1 MTTRARVPTGVEAR
15 TGAALTTPRTGADVL
30 VQGLIDAGVE
40 CLFGLPGD
48 TGVDLYDALHA
59 ARSTLRHV
67 LSRDERH
74 AAIMADAYARC
85 RNTIGV
91 LEVSSGGGA
100 TYCIG
105 GLGEPF
111 AASIPLLVISSDIH
125 VASRNS
131 GALTELDQEKLFS
144 SVTKWV
150 RRADRADDLPALL
163 REAIIVATS
172 DRPAPVA
179 IIVPENVLVESTTVS
194 LPPVR
199 AVLPAHR
206 ASADPETIA
215 AVAAS
220 LKRAERPAMLVG
232 GGVHASQAYE
242 ELAQLA
248 EAAAV
253 PIGTTIHGKGTY
265 PETAPWSLGVVGAN
279 GGRPYANDYLASAD
293 FVLLVGTRANATDTN
308 SYRSPPRSTT
318 VAQLD
323 IAPDRAARNYPGGTA
338 VVADAKSALA
348 ALVAAVGRPT
358 NHRAAIRRRLEEL
371 RVSWRNGRAPSARN
385 GAVHPLTVF
394 RTLRATFGADALVVA
409 DCGTAT
415 PYLAAHWETTTTG
428 RQMIMPRGHGAMGFA
443 IPASVGAAIAKPGT
457 RVVAITTDGSLG
469 MSCGELETAARLGL
483 PITFVQLTNGSF
495 GWIKMLQHLYH
506 DRRYFGVDIS
516 RIDSPAIAE
525 GFGVR
530 AWRVDTQRAL
540 EAALTASQS
549 SAGPAFIEVA
559 IPDMTTLEP
568 PVASWTAA
576 LSGADTSRPV
586 Y

>member
-1 MTTRARVPTGVEAR
+1 ME
-15 TGAALTTPRTGADVL
+15 TPRTGADVL

-48 TGVDLYDALHA
+48 TGVDLYDALHGA
-59 ARSTLRHV
+59 KSMLRHV
-67 LSRDERH
+67 LCRDERH

-125 VASRNS
+125 VASRNT

-150 RRADRADDLPALL
+150 RRADSADDLPALL
-163 REAIIVATS
+163 REAIVAATS
-172 DRPAPVA
+172 DRPGPVA
-179 IIVPENVLVESTTVS
+179 IIVPENLLVERTAVTV
-194 LPPVR
+194 PPVR
-199 AVLPAHR
+199 ALLPAHR
-206 ASADPETIA
+206 PSADPEAIA
-215 AVAAS
+215 AVAAA
-220 LKRAERPAMLVG
+220 LTRAERPAIVVG
-232 GGVHASQAYE
+232 GGVHTSAAYE

-248 EAAAV
+248 ETAAV

-279 GGRPYANDYLASAD
+279 GGRPYANDYLAAAD

-308 SYRSPPRSTT
+308 SYRCPPKSTKI
-318 VAQLD
+318 AQLD
-323 IAPDRAARNYPGGTA
+323 IAADRATRNYPACTA

-348 ALVAAVGRPT
+348 ALVAAIGKST
-358 NHRAAIRRRLEEL
+358 NRRTEIRRRLEEL
-371 RVSWRNGRAPSARN
+371 RDAWRNGGVPASKD
-385 GAVHPLTVF
+385 GAVHPLAVF
-394 RTLRATFGADALVVA
+394 RTLQATFGSDALVVA

-428 RQMIMPRGHGAMGFA
+428 RRLIMPRGHGAMGYA
-443 IPASVGAAIAKPGT
+443 IPASVGVAVAKPGS

-469 MSCGELETAARLGL
+469 MSCGELETVARLRL

-506 DRRYFGVDIS
+506 GRRYFGVDIT

-525 GFGVR
+525 GFGIP
-530 AWRVDTQRAL
+530 AWRVDTQRELESAL
-540 EAALTASQS
+540 AACGS
-549 SAGPAFIEVA
+549 SSGPAFIEVI
-559 IPDMTTLEP
+559 IPDMTSLEP

>member
-1 MTTRARVPTGVEAR
+1 ME
-15 TGAALTTPRTGADVL
+15 TPRTGADVL
-30 VQGLIDAGVE
+30 VRGLIDAGVE

-48 TGVDLYDALHA
+48 TGVDLYDALHGA
-59 ARSTLRHV
+59 KSTLRHV
-67 LSRDERH
+67 LCRDERH

-125 VASRNS
+125 VSSRNS

-163 REAIIVATS
+163 REALIVATS

-179 IIVPENVLVESTTVS
+179 IIVPENVLVEKTRVS
-194 LPPVR
+194 LPPAIV
-199 AVLPAHR
+199 ALPAHR
-206 ASADPETIA
+206 AAADPEVIA
-215 AVAAS
+215 AVAAA
-220 LKRAERPAMLVG
+220 LTRAERPAIVVG
-232 GGVHASQAYE
+232 GGVHASQAYQ
-242 ELAQLA
+242 ELAELA

-265 PETAPWSLGVVGAN
+265 PETAPWSLGVVGGN
-279 GGRPYANDYLASAD
+279 GGRPYANEYLAAAD

-308 SYRSPPRSTT
+308 SYRSPPRSTS

-323 IAPDRAARNYPGGTA
+323 IAAERATRNYPAGIPI
-338 VVADAKSALA
+338 VADAKSALA
-348 ALVAAVGRPT
+348 ALRSAIGKPANRRT
-358 NHRAAIRRRLEEL
+358 EIRRRLEAL
-371 RVSWRNGRAPSARN
+371 RDGWRNGAAPASKN

-394 RTLRATFGADALVVA
+394 RTVQATFGSDALLVA

-415 PYLAAHWETTTTG
+415 PYLAAHWETTTVG
-428 RQMIMPRGHGAMGFA
+428 RRMIMPRGHGAMGFA
-443 IPASVGAAIAKPGT
+443 IPGSVGAAVAKPGT

-469 MSCGELETAARLGL
+469 MSCGELETAARLRL

-506 DRRYFGVDIS
+506 DRRYFGVDIG

-525 GFGVR
+525 GFGVPAR
-530 AWRVDTQRAL
+530 RVDTQGAL
-540 EAALTASQS
+540 EDALITSGSA
-549 SAGPAFIEVA
+549 AGPVFIEVI